1 MLPCPYFDPIPAN
14 GIKWSHIWHFYSVN
28 QSCHPYVSNRGASV
42 VLPITPGRPGCPNM
56 GSFWSLSF
64 LPFVSLGYPLLSEL
78 PEGRAC
84 PWSCSCPRTLN
95 GTTAL
100 PTISWCSPTWK
111 TFQVVNHIAFTS
123 CLKGLNYTVFCTN
136 VEESGL
142 LLKPRDVDFRNSWT
156 ERGSSLHSLPLSQA
170 WRSSQPDRVP
180 PACQAN
186 QLLQRSLSTGQPE
199 PQFRLSQELP
209 HQKVNA

>member
-123 CLKGLNYTVFCTN
+123 CLKGLNYTVLHKCRRKWSSVKAQRCRLQEFLNGERQQLTFPSTFPGMTLFPARLCSTHLPSQSAPA
-136 VEESGL
+136 EE
-142 LLKPRDVDFRNSWT
+142 PEHWPAWT
-156 ERGSSLHSLPLSQA
+156 S
-170 WRSSQPDRVP
+170 V
-180 PACQAN
+180 
-186 QLLQRSLSTGQPE
+186 
-199 PQFRLSQELP
+199 
-209 HQKVNA
+209 